1 MSELSKPEEE
11 LRTQAQGPVEAQLLG
26 PEAGETASAPHQ
38 SLPLPPVALNEMVA
52 NLIKFLLLKYPA
64 KELTSQVK
72 MLKKAL
78 RDNQEHFPAVFSQ
91 ASQCLQLVCGVEVK
105 KVEPREHI
113 YIMVP
118 TMGLTY
124 DVMLNSGQGLPRA
137 SLLVLVLSLIMWNA
151 DHAPEEKVW
160 GALSR
165 MGVCV
170 KSEHCN
176 FGEPRELLTHT
187 WVQEGY
193 LAYRQVPD
201 SHPARSE
208 FLWVPQAYA
217 ETSKWEAMAFLLR
230 VKQGL

>member
-1 MSELSKPEEE
+1 
-11 LRTQAQGPVEAQLLG
+11 
-26 PEAGETASAPHQ
+26 
-38 SLPLPPVALNEMVA
+38 MVA
-52 NLIKFLLLKYPA
+52 NLVKFLLLKYPA
-64 KELTSQVK
+64 KELTSQVE

-78 RDNQEHFPAVFSQ
+78 RDNQEHFPVVFSQ
-91 ASQCLQLVCGVEVK
+91 ASQCLQLVCGMEVK

-137 SLLVLVLSLIMWNA
+137 GLLVLVLSLIMWNA
-151 DHAPEEKVW
+151 DHAPEEKIW

-170 KSEHCN
+170 ESEHCN

-193 LAYRQVPD
+193 LAYRQVPE
-201 SHPARSE
+201 PPCP
-208 FLWVPQAYA
+208 L
-217 ETSKWEAMAFLLR
+217 
-230 VKQGL
+230 

>member
-1 MSELSKPEEE
+1 
-11 LRTQAQGPVEAQLLG
+11 
-26 PEAGETASAPHQ
+26 
-38 SLPLPPVALNEMVA
+38 MVA

-165 MGVCV
+165 MDLSQLQL
-170 KSEHCN
+170 SERQASLPAEHLDKRQPHNNCSACRWHN
-176 FGEPRELLTHT
+176 DSKEKEVSVDDQTLSSIPSQRVHPR
-187 WVQEGY
+187 G
-193 LAYRQVPD
+193 
-201 SHPARSE
+201 
-208 FLWVPQAYA
+208 
-217 ETSKWEAMAFLLR
+217 
-230 VKQGL
+230 